1 MLGEKELHL
10 WSAAVEL
17 AHKDSSFPH
26 HHARAVSPSTGRSA
40 SMVRDGRKSTW
51 PCKKR
56 LEAGRA
62 PLLTC
67 SCWAAGGRQ
76 EEG

>member
-10 WSAAVEL
+10 RSATVEL
-17 AHKDSSFPH
+17 AHKDSSFLH

-40 SMVRDGRKSTW
+40 SMVKDSRKGIW
-51 PCKKR
+51 PHKEK
-56 LEAGRA
+56 LEAGRV